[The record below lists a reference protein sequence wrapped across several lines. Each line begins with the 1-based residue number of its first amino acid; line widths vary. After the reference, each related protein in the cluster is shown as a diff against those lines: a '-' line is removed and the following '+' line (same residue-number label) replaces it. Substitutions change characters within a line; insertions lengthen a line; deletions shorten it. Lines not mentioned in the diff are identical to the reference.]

1 MARSINKLTDIS
13 IRAWLHAGQ
22 PIAKADGGGLTF
34 TLSAKGT
41 ATWVLRYRHG
51 GKPRE
56 LTLGNYPDLP
66 LRSARE
72 RTREERAKI
81 QRGIDVAAVRQREK
95 RQAMSAISFRQ
106 LCEDYQTKVMSDL
119 AANTVKQ
126 RQQHFKTHILPAI
139 GGIPCKEVT
148 PEDIVSLVRKVGI
161 KTTPNIA
168 ELVLT
173 ATSEVFKHGQR
184 TSAVTVNPCFGL
196 QAFAIAGRPEVK
208 RQRLNLSE
216 DELRVLLPNIHLLG
230 KENALAARIQLATC
244 CRIGEL
250 ARAQWEHIDSEI
262 RTWTIP
268 DENSKNGERFI
279 IPLPE
284 AVFGWFQ
291 ELRPLSCGSHFV
303 LPARQER
310 RQKTHGKPMHYEPRA
325 LNAVLNKVLPK
336 LEGIRRFTPHDL
348 RSTARSHLAALKVD
362 VIVAE
367 RCLNHAIGGLVGI
380 YDKHDY
386 LDERR
391 YALNI
396 WTDFLLAC
404 ETGKPWK
411 KSGNVILI

>member
-13 IRAWLHAGQ
+13 IRGWLNAGQ

-56 LTLGNYPDLP
+56 LTLGNYPDLS
-66 LRSARE
+66 LRAARE
-72 RTREERAKI
+72 RAREERAKI
-81 QRGIDVAAVRQREK
+81 QRGIDVAAERQREK
-95 RQAMSAISFRQ
+95 RHAMSAVSFRQ
-106 LCEDYQTKVMSDL
+106 LCEDYQTKVMPDL

-126 RQQHFKTHILPAI
+126 RLQHFKAHILPVI
-139 GGIPCKEVT
+139 GSIPCKEVA
-148 PEDIVSLVRKVGI
+148 PDDIVSLVRKVGV

-184 TSAVTVNPCFGL
+184 TSAVTINPCFGL

-208 RQRLNLSE
+208 RQRLKLSE
-216 DELRVLLPNIHLLG
+216 DELRVLLPNLDLLG
-230 KENALAARIQLATC
+230 KENGLAIRIQLATC

-250 ARAQWEHIDSEI
+250 ARAQWEHVDFES

-268 DENSKNGERFI
+268 AENAKNGEGFT

-284 AVFGWFQ
+284 TVVGWFK
-291 ELRPLSCGSHFV
+291 ELHPLACGSNFV
-303 LPARQER
+303 LPARQKR
-310 RQKTHGKPMHYEPRA
+310 RLKTHGKPMHYEPRA
-325 LNAVLNKVLPK
+325 LNAILNKVLPK

-348 RSTARSHLAALKVD
+348 RSTARSHLAALKVN

-367 RCLNHAIGGLVGI
+367 RCLNHAIGGLVGV

-391 YALNI
+391 EALAK

-404 ETGKPWK
+404 ETR
-411 KSGNVILI
+411 NLICNQAA

>member
-1 MARSINKLTDIS
+1 MARSINKLTDVS
-13 IRAWLHAGQ
+13 IRGWLNAGQ

-41 ATWVLRYRHG
+41 ATWVLRYRHV

-56 LTLGNYPDLP
+56 LTLGNYPDLS
-66 LRSARE
+66 LRAARE
-72 RTREERAKI
+72 RSRDERAKI
-81 QRGIDVAAVRQREK
+81 QRGIDVATERQREK
-95 RQAMSAISFRQ
+95 RYALSAVSFRQ
-106 LCEDYQTKVMSDL
+106 LCEDYQSKVMPDL
-119 AANTVKQ
+119 SASTIKQ
-126 RQQHFKTHILPAI
+126 RLQHFKAHILPVI
-139 GGIPCKEVT
+139 GGIPCREVT
-148 PEDIVSLVRKVGI
+148 PDDIVSLVRKVGI

-173 ATSEVFKHGQR
+173 AMSEVFKHGQR

-208 RQRLNLSE
+208 RQRLMLSE
-216 DELRVLLPNIHLLG
+216 DELRVLLPNLYLLG
-230 KENALAARIQLATC
+230 KENALAVRIQLATC

-250 ARAQWEHIDSEI
+250 ARAQWEHVDFGN
-262 RTWTIP
+262 RTWSIP
-268 DENSKNGERFI
+268 DENSKNGEGFT
-279 IPLPE
+279 IPLPD
-284 AVFGWFQ
+284 AVLGWIQ
-291 ELRPLSCGSHFV
+291 ELRPLSCGSHFI
-303 LPARQER
+303 LPARQAR

-348 RSTARSHLAALKVD
+348 RSTARSHLAALKVN

-391 YALNI
+391 DAINM
-396 WTDFLLAC
+396 WTDFLLTC
-404 ETGKPWK
+404 ETEK
-411 KSGNVILI
+411 NLAT